1 MAVEDSQ
8 IYQKA
13 EKFAIRIVK
22 LWKYLTNT
30 KHEYEISTQLKRSG
44 TSIGANTIEA
54 LYGASKKD
62 FINKLYIAEKECNE
76 SKYWLKILYKTDYLT
91 EEEYTSI
98 NNDCMEIAKILAS
111 IIKTSKKNLNFPPS
125 THNPPNNL

>member
-1 MAVEDSQ
+1 MYTEGSL

-13 EKFAIRIVK
+13 EAFAIRIVK
-22 LWKYLTNT
+22 LWKYLTST
-30 KHEYEISTQLKRSG
+30 KHEFELSTQLKRSG

-91 EEEYTSI
+91 EEEYSSM
-98 NNDCMEIAKILAS
+98 NNDCLEIARMLAS
-111 IIKTSKKNLNFPPS
+111 IIKTTKKNMEQ
-125 THNPPNNL
+125 